1 MLLALLVCPSM
12 IRAAEEF
19 ESRTWTDRLGR
30 QLTSTFVDAK
40 NGEAQL
46 KNSEGEIV
54 KFKLADFSEPDQKY
68 LRDLANYRRKLAAGE
83 KVELPADPAKASLEI
98 QPRSEYPGLIT
109 QPPAVLKP
117 LFDFPIRA
125 WTDTTGKKIQ
135 GKLVTAYSD
144 KVVIDVKGKLFD
156 LPVTRLSGDDQQYIS
171 TQLRGLQRDDLVA
184 DLAKAANAG
193 QQPNGAPAATPA
205 PAAVAAN
212 TPAPGPTATPAADNI
227 EDRLAQLKSQLQGN
241 NPETANQAA
250 PNNPPAQPTED
261 INTRLAQLRQQLG
274 DSSRGETSSGP
285 SPAPPIESARSR
297 ADQIMQE
304 HQARMEQQRQEAEER
319 RNQIAAENQARQE
332 QLARNMPR
340 HSSSSS
346 GNSSQVLTKQCGKCG
361 RALPGNVTAGDKC
374 PGCGITFDYD
384 ETNGK
389 RSTASVV
396 SIVGGIA
403 VVVVGFF
410 IRKAMSG

>member
-1 MLLALLVCPSM
+1 MRVLLLALLVCPSM

-19 ESRTWTDRLGR
+19 ESRTWTDRKGG
-30 QLTSTFVDAK
+30 QMIATFVDAK

-46 KNSEGEIV
+46 KNAEGQVV

-68 LRDLANYRRKLAAGE
+68 LRDLSIYRRKQAAGE
-83 KVELPADPAKASLEI
+83 KAELPKDPALTSLEI
-98 QPRSEYPGLIT
+98 QPSTDSADAAANAAPLR
-109 QPPAVLKP
+109 KP
-117 LFDFPIRA
+117 LFDFPLRI

-135 GKLVTAYSD
+135 AKLITAYSD
-144 KVVIDVKGKLFD
+144 KIVLDVKGNMFD
-156 LPVTRLSGDDQQYIS
+156 LPVTRLSNEDQEYLSI
-171 TQLRGLQRDDLVA
+171 QLRGLQREDLVR
-184 DLAKAANAG
+184 DLTKASTPG
-193 QQPNGAPAATPA
+193 QQPNPATTPPAVASNAPAPAATPA
-205 PAAVAAN
+205 
-212 TPAPGPTATPAADNI
+212 ADDI
-227 EDRLAQLKSQLQGN
+227 QARLAQLKSQLQGN
-241 NPETANQAA
+241 NPEPANQAA
-250 PNNPPAQPTED
+250 PNNPPAQPSED
-261 INTRLAQLRQQLG
+261 INARLAKLREQLG

-285 SPAPPIESARSR
+285 SPAPPIESARAR

-319 RNQIAAENQARQE
+319 RIQMEAEAAAQRENLASQMQE
-332 QLARNMPR
+332 SAPPSQLF
-340 HSSSSS
+340 
-346 GNSSQVLTKQCGKCG
+346 TKQCGKCG
-361 RALPGNVTAGDKC
+361 RALPDKITAGDKC

-410 IRKAMSG
+410 VRKAMSG